1 MLRGAASPVSITAR
15 VQSTFSKL
23 MPTEPQIR
31 QLRKLASTP
40 AGQPK
45 PIGAPV
51 QNTGTVSRALLLLS
65 TLADA
70 GHPVTVKEVS
80 ERMGLPPST
89 VHRLLQLMR
98 AEGFVAPIAGSRQ
111 YTIGT
116 ELYRVSARIVN
127 ETKIPKL
134 AQGFIEALASQFDE
148 AVLFGVYLQSRLA
161 LSFVARAD
169 GNQVLKYQI
178 ELQQPLSLVWGAS
191 GKAVLAFLPD
201 EIVAKILASEG
212 PSPTEGK
219 QPPDLDELQ
228 QILRVIRSRGY
239 AVSEAEKLPGARGIA
254 APVFGPAGV
263 IGSICLTSPK
273 ARMPHGNIEDIG
285 RSVATAARELSRA
298 LGAP

>member
-1 MLRGAASPVSITAR
+1 MSTETQTRQARSVSSTADS
-15 VQSTFSKL
+15 QS
-23 MPTEPQIR
+23 
-31 QLRKLASTP
+31 
-40 AGQPK
+40 K
-45 PIGAPV
+45 PIGAAE
-51 QNTGTVSRALLLLS
+51 QNTGTVSRAVLLIS

-80 ERMGLPPST
+80 DKMNLPPST

-98 AEGFVAPIAGSRQ
+98 AEGFVATIAGSRQ

-148 AVLFGVYLQSRLA
+148 AVLFGVYLPSRLA

-178 ELQQPLSLVWGAS
+178 ELQQPLSLLWGAS

-228 QILRVIRSRGY
+228 QMLRVIRSRGY
-239 AVSEAEKLPGARGIA
+239 AVTEGEKLPGARGIA

-263 IGSICLTSPK
+263 IGCICLTSPK
-273 ARMPHGNIEDIG
+273 ARMPHGSIEDIS
-285 RSVATAARELSRA
+285 RSVATAARELSLA

>member
-1 MLRGAASPVSITAR
+1 ML
-15 VQSTFSKL
+15 STFSKL
-23 MPTEPQIR
+23 MLTETQIR
-31 QLRKLASTP
+31 QQRKLASTP
-40 AGQPK
+40 ASQPK
-45 PIGAPV
+45 PIAAPE

-80 ERMGLPPST
+80 EKMGLPPST

-98 AEGFVAPIAGSRQ
+98 AEGFVATIADSRQ

-116 ELYRVSARIVN
+116 ELYRVAARIVS

-134 AQGFIEALASQFDE
+134 AQAFIEALASQFDE
-148 AVLFGVYLQSRLA
+148 TVIFGVYLPSRLA

-178 ELQQPLSLVWGAS
+178 ELHQPLSLVWGAS

-201 EIVAKILASEG
+201 EIVAKVLASEG
-212 PSPTEGK
+212 PSPTERK
-219 QPPDLDELQ
+219 QPPDLGELHR
-228 QILRVIRSRGY
+228 ILSVVRSRGY
-239 AVSEAEKLPGARGIA
+239 AVSEGEKLPGARGIA

-263 IGSICLTSPK
+263 IGCICLTSPK
-273 ARMPHGNIEDIG
+273 ARMPHGNIEDIS
-285 RSVATAARELSRA
+285 RSVATAARKLSRVF
-298 LGAP
+298 GAP